1 MSSGRRRHE
10 ASISPGSRPA
20 NVTQPGLCRA
30 PATILGRADGSS
42 GKACESRSRKARPR
56 RPAALR
62 CTPVAHPR
70 LVPSRRRATAT
81 VVPPDVPRREPARV
95 SRAPREESL
104 ACGLC
109 GSLGRSARR
118 MTSAE
123 TRGERPAPWGHRRRL
138 ASASRAANHLTG
150 AAEAVMAPRARK
162 VRSTARRGH
171 LTQRDESGE
180 ASCWKT
186 IGRRRKI

>member
-42 GKACESRSRKARPR
+42 GKACEPRSRKARPR

-70 LVPSRRRATAT
+70 LVPSLRRATAT
-81 VVPPDVPRREPARV
+81 VVTPDIPRREPARV

-118 MTSAE
+118 MMSAE
-123 TRGERPAPWGHRRRL
+123 TRGERPAVCGPLG
-138 ASASRAANHLTG
+138 SPTTPGQCLTCR
-150 AAEAVMAPRARK
+150 ESSDPC
-162 VRSTARRGH
+162 RRG
-171 LTQRDESGE
+171 RDG
-180 ASCWKT
+180 T
-186 IGRRRKI
+186 

>member
-20 NVTQPGLCRA
+20 NITQPGLCRA

-42 GKACESRSRKARPR
+42 GKACEPRSRKGRPR

-138 ASASRAANHLTG
+138 ASASRAANHLTR

-171 LTQRDESGE
+171 PTQRVESGE
-180 ASCWKT
+180 ASRWKT
-186 IGRRRKI
+186 IVRRRKI